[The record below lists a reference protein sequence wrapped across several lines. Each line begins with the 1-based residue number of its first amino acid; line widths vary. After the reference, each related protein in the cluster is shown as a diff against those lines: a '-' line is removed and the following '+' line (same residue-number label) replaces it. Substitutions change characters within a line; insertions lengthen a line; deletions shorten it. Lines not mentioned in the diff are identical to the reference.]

1 MDMKIAVIVRR
12 LDVKGGTQR
21 QALSLANELLK
32 RGHEVKMYAFFYS
45 AEKCYPDLLA
55 PFKVIALDPA
65 IARPPVFP
73 RLANIPFLRYLA
85 TIAAIR
91 HETKSAKAL
100 ACFIDP
106 DTELLNPH
114 DRVAHRAAAFF
125 KRRVRD
131 VPSVWNTNDTHS
143 MLWGVDKL
151 ADIDPAYDQPRW
163 KRALYRLRD
172 GYENARYIGA
182 QDAIVVVDEF
192 NRGLMKNY
200 FGRDAIVVR
209 NGPNMD
215 HFAYRERT
223 PPSAAVRLLTS
234 GIFFPHRRFEDAIG
248 AVKILRDEG
257 INATLNII
265 GDPESD
271 QAYAEKLR
279 TLVAGQGLGD
289 HIRFLG
295 KVSEEELVRR
305 YREDDIYLYPHHL
318 QSDGLSPFEALASGM
333 PIIVSRSAGAHEVV
347 RDRETGL
354 IVNPKDPEG
363 IARAVRDVL
372 EHPELY
378 RKLSAEGAMFV
389 RGNFSWQKYTD
400 GMLAVYQNVLQPQ

>member
-1 MDMKIAVIVRR
+1 MVVE
-12 LDVKGGTQR
+12 
-21 QALSLANELLK
+21 ELN
-32 RGHEVKMYAFFYS
+32 
-45 AEKCYPDLLA
+45 C
-55 PFKVIALDPA
+55 
-65 IARPPVFP
+65 
-73 RLANIPFLRYLA
+73 
-85 TIAAIR
+85 
-91 HETKSAKAL
+91 
-100 ACFIDP
+100 
-106 DTELLNPH
+106 
-114 DRVAHRAAAFF
+114 
-125 KRRVRD
+125 
-131 VPSVWNTNDTHS
+131 
-143 MLWGVDKL
+143 
-151 ADIDPAYDQPRW
+151 
-163 KRALYRLRD
+163 
-172 GYENARYIGA
+172 
-182 QDAIVVVDEF
+182 
-192 NRGLMKNY
+192 GLMKNY